1 MLIVFMCQRNLSLFA
16 IRFLFLSG
24 AVQVLCKNIWL
35 PTPLPSETK
44 QASESL
50 HTLYD
55 CMIHEQ
61 HMVTKKLDILVF
73 KMKCGWNIFPRTDQL
88 TVWPID
94 IWPYRSSMPEL
105 KNTPSPPV
113 LRYAPPPSSP
123 DSRLI
128 LCSHPGPLTIFL
140 GDFLYGYTVE
150 LCITIFQLSN
160 NQLALLE
167 RPHCL
172 SSIS

>member
-73 KMKCGWNIFPRTDQL
+73 KMKCGWYIFPRTDQL

-94 IWPYRSSMPEL
+94 IWPYRSSMP
-105 KNTPSPPV
+105 
-113 LRYAPPPSSP
+113 
-123 DSRLI
+123 DSRFI

-167 RPHCL
+167 RPHCQVH